1 MSFKSDNFQRV
12 KDFVINVDNKAN
24 FSVNF
29 NDNTMIV
36 YTKSIRKEHEIL
48 HAFRV
53 NNVVYKTEHT
63 KELNR
68 FKIKL

>member
-1 MSFKSDNFQRV
+1 MSFKSDNFQRI
-12 KDFVINVDNKAN
+12 KDFVIEVDKYAD

-29 NDNTMIV
+29 NDNTMVV
-36 YTKSIRKEHEIL
+36 YTKSIEKEREIL